1 MVTTKNLLALL
12 FVFSIVGTGLTS
24 CDSGQNQNST
34 VTPPATT
41 EQSQDVPENADGEPM
56 TSPSD
61 TPTPEAKDPVTEP
74 STPPSTGIITPPTIV
89 PPAVI
94 SPSPDNSGYKSV
106 PKDTPMKPDVGNVES
121 DGKGGILAP
130 KDEVMPEV
138 KKPAPKSKAESKTT
152 GEAKTQAVAT
162 RKATFTKA
170 VALVP
175 GSKDAKFQE
184 YYKKLETLV
193 SKIEGQKPLTQESI
207 DSVNKL
213 NMEYPQEAMKF
224 NEAMQKVL
232 PTKKG
237 G

>member
-1 MVTTKNLLALL
+1 MVSSKKLLALV
-12 FVFSIVGTGLTS
+12 FVLSIAGTGLTS
-24 CDSGQNQNST
+24 CGSDQNQNPTVKPST
-34 VTPPATT
+34 AT
-41 EQSQDVPENADGEPM
+41 EQSQDVPENSDGEPM
-56 TSPSD
+56 TAPST
-61 TPTPEAKDPVTEP
+61 TPTPEAKNPATEP
-74 STPPSTGIITPPTIV
+74 STPPSTGIITPPVTV
-89 PPAVI
+89 PPAAI

-106 PKDTPMKPDVGNVES
+106 PKDTPIKPDVGNVES

-130 KDEVMPEV
+130 KDEVIPQA
-138 KKPAPKSKAESKTT
+138 KKPTPKSKAESKTT
-152 GEAKTQAVAT
+152 GEAKTKAVAT
-162 RKATFTKA
+162 RKATFAKA

-175 GSKDAKFQE
+175 GNKEPKFQE

-213 NMEYPQEAMKF
+213 NMEYPQEATKF